1 MITLPSGRKL
11 DLHPPAVRMRDP
23 RTFEPVGDRPPVRT
37 TVAGDAENFRIRV
50 TNDSNQPVLLDVFA
64 ALIGGLSAQHATV
77 YVPHIGGAVL
87 PVAKTNYESHVF
99 GQLCA
104 AWMIVAVGDEGV
116 VLAQEKTTEDE
127 ARYRTGILVNAQ
139 GIPAGATKSRE
150 STVVGS
156 AVDARVEG
164 PVVRDLGGVAGFTE
178 NLLLPAGATWEL
190 GPYRLATYRG
200 DWTAGAALLR
210 QLRRPRPLRRWPA
223 WFRPVRSVSEINT
236 EKLEHFSELSRVAA
250 ELRGWGAPVFH
261 LFDWW
266 DRSEEMN
273 QPHKTGVTNW
283 EYGVNPHWAYAFDQ
297 SQADPRRGGDE
308 ALRRAIRETQRAG
321 SKVLLYVTPWTLAFD
336 SAVGKR
342 AAAEQLIFR
351 EPNGNEF
358 MESESYR
365 LCPMVPAARA
375 WMVDALV
382 RTIERYDA
390 DGLFIDQ
397 TAAIGNHPCAHPA
410 HRHENPY
417 VWTYGVW
424 LLFKELRA
432 ALDARRPEALLLLEG
447 GSELLREFADG
458 FLAHTHSWTNMRH
471 DAPVTRAVHRQIGI
485 FDSFNGYTFDAP
497 DHVHEH
503 CRKLGMFPRSPQ
515 YMAAIQFAGGI
526 HYYADQADIGRA
538 RWTYERHQP
547 VRLAYP
553 EMIEGEVYPAMPRFE
568 LPSITGYLFEHEG
581 RLVLTVADLG
591 GTNFTAGRR
600 VRVRLP
606 VGRWLYDRLASRFL
620 PVDNGEA
627 LIPLE
632 GGAATAFEV
641 IP

>member
-11 DLHPPAVRMRDP
+11 ELHPPALRQRDP
-23 RTFEPVGDRPPVRT
+23 VTFEPVADRPPVRA
-37 TVAGDAENFRIRV
+37 TVVGDAHDFRVRV
-50 TNDSNQPVLLDVFA
+50 TNESNQPVLLDVFA
-64 ALIGGLSAQHATV
+64 ALLVGLREAGAKV

-87 PVAKTNYESHVF
+87 PVASTNYESHVF

-104 AWMIVAVGDEGV
+104 AWMIVQVGEEGV

-127 ARYRTGILVNAQ
+127 ARYRTGILVHAQ
-139 GIPAGATKSRE
+139 GLPAGATKSRE

-156 AVDARVEG
+156 AVDARAEG
-164 PVVRDLGGVAGFTE
+164 PIMTDLGGVAGFAE
-178 NLLLPAGATWEL
+178 NLRLPAGATWEL

-200 DWTAGAALLR
+200 DWTGGAALLR
-210 QLRRPRPLRRWPA
+210 QLRRPRVLRRWPA
-223 WFRPVRSVSEINT
+223 WFQPVRSVSEINT
-236 EKLEHFSELSRVAA
+236 DKLDHFADLPRVAA
-250 ELRGWGAPVFH
+250 ELRAWGAPVFH
-261 LFDWW
+261 LFLWQ

-273 QPHKTGVTNW
+273 QPHKDGVTKW
-283 EYGVNPHWAYAFDQ
+283 DYGVNPHWAYAFDQ
-297 SQADPRRGGDE
+297 PQADPRRGGDE
-308 ALRRAIRETQRAG
+308 GLRRAIRETQRSG
-321 SKVLLYVTPWTLAFD
+321 SKVLLYVTPWTLASD

-365 LCPMVPAARA
+365 FCPMVPAARA
-375 WMVDALV
+375 WIVEALV
-382 RTIERYDA
+382 RTIERYEV

-458 FLAHTHSWTNMRH
+458 YLAHSHSWTNMRH
-471 DAPVTRAVHRQIGI
+471 DAPVTRAVQSRIGI

-503 CRKLGMFPRSPQ
+503 CRKLGMVPRSPQ
-515 YMAAIQFAGGI
+515 YMAAMQFAGGI

-553 EMIEGEVYPAMPRFE
+553 EMIDGEICAALPRFE
-568 LPSITGYLFEHEG
+568 LPSITGYLFEHDG
-581 RLVLTVADLG
+581 RLVMSVADLG

-606 VGRWLYDRLASRFL
+606 VGRGLYDRLASRFI
-620 PVDNGEA
+620 PVENGEA

-632 GGAATAFEV
+632 GGVATAFEV
-641 IP
+641 IL